1 ARIENFRSIF
11 YFGFPPAEKFASLLY
26 HHLRLKGVHI
36 QEGFPCFL
44 TTAHTE
50 ADLDHIVR
58 AFRESIAEMQ
68 QGGFLPAPVRAVS
81 VECEVPLTEAQM
93 EIRLSAQMGDEESC
107 SYNEGFSIRMRGALN
122 GPALR
127 ESLQAVVDRH
137 EALR

>member
-1 ARIENFRSIF
+1 
-11 YFGFPPAEKFASLLY
+11 
-26 HHLRLKGVHI
+26 
-36 QEGFPCFL
+36 
-44 TTAHTE
+44 
-50 ADLDHIVR
+50 
-58 AFRESIAEMQ
+58 
-68 QGGFLPAPVRAVS
+68 APVRAVS

-137 EALR
+137 EALRSTLTASGEALRILPRVTLDVPVVEPAEQSLDQLKDQ